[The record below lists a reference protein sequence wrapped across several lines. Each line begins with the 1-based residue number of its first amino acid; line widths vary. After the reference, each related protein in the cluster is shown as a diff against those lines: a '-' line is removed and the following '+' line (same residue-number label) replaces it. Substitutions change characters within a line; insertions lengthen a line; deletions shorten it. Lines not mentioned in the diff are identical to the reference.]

1 MTVNCLFCRI
11 VTGEIP
17 SRRFWEDDDA
27 VAFLDI
33 APWHR
38 GHSLVIPRRHVED
51 GTSEPQAWREVAA
64 GLTAVAGLLASR
76 LGAKGVN
83 FLANSGEVA
92 GQEIFHF
99 HVHVVPRYPDR
110 PGIAGL
116 ATRDESAADD
126 LDGLHRLLTGTA
138 S

>member
-1 MTVNCLFCRI
+1 MSGCLFCRI
-11 VTGEIP
+11 VSGEIP
-17 SRRFWEDDDA
+17 SRRIYADETA

-51 GTSEPQAWREVAA
+51 GTSQPQAWQEIST
-64 GLTAVAGLLASR
+64 GLTAVAGLLTRR
-76 LGAKGVN
+76 LGAQGVN
-83 FLANSGEVA
+83 FLANCGAVA
-92 GQEIFHF
+92 GQEVFHF
-99 HVHVVPRYPDR
+99 HVHVVPRYADR

-116 ATRDESAADD
+116 ATRDETAADD
-126 LDGLHRLLTGTA
+126 LDGLHRLLTGSA